1 VTQTLLEP
9 FSTVSLPESAD
20 PAAASAAAYANEVV
34 ELLSGLL
41 LTLVRERQPE
51 IESVLRGERP
61 VSELSPELFARTLQV
76 QGLWFQLLSIAEQ
89 NAAMR
94 RRRQIESERGH
105 EQLRGTFA
113 QVISD
118 AAAGK
123 IPADEIRQLLEILRV
138 RPVITAHPTEAR
150 RVTVLEKHRRI
161 YRRLVDLESPRWTP
175 RERQALIVG
184 LQNEIEL
191 LWNTGELRLAKP
203 TVPQEVFWGL
213 HFFNETLFEAVP
225 DLLDKLERALAQ
237 AYPGE
242 RFQVPPF
249 FQFGSWVGGDR
260 DGNPFVTND
269 ITRNTLLENRLTG
282 LRRYRGR
289 LADLVRA
296 LSITERVMPVSD
308 SFRTALE
315 RELAASGNGDEIAA
329 RNPGEIFRQ
338 YLACMVRRIDV
349 MVSAAE
355 RGQVAP
361 DPKGYPSAD
370 ALIADLKLI
379 EDALNSARSTS
390 IASTLVR
397 PVRREVES
405 FRFSTVRLDVR
416 ENTTKLNAAL
426 ADLWRQMD
434 GRTDGRA
441 DGRTGAEN
449 LTRGVPEPGCDAWRQ
464 WLGAELAR
472 PLVAENRTPELP
484 AESAETLGMFR
495 LVRELRE
502 EIDRESFGTFVLSM
516 TRSVSDVLGAYLL
529 AKQAGLF
536 ADTAGVESCTL
547 PIVPLFETIEDLQ
560 RAPAIMRD
568 LLTVPLVRRSVLTQ
582 GGVQEVMIGYSDSN
596 KDGGFLTSNWE
607 LSKAQIKLTRLG
619 KEAGIPIAF
628 FHGRGGSVSR
638 GGAPTGR
645 AIAAQPAGSIQG
657 RMRITEQGEV
667 VSFKYANRGTAQYQI
682 ELLAASV
689 VEHSLKSEREKALVP
704 TSEFDEAMEA
714 LSGAAQAAYRQL
726 VDHPDLLAYYQ
737 AASPLE
743 EISLLNLG
751 SRPARRFGARS
762 LSDLRAIP
770 WVFAWSQNR
779 HFVPGWY
786 GVGSGILTFLQIRGQ
801 RGAAL
806 LDRMFTESRLFRLI
820 VDEVEKTLTYVDL
833 DIAREYAELVPDSS
847 VRSSILG
854 LVEDEY
860 HRTVEAVLRISGGRE
875 LVERYPRF
883 RRRLARRLPTIN
895 QVSRQQ
901 IELLRRFRDSGGDK
915 TQEEQL
921 SALLL
926 SINTIAAGFGATG

>member
-1 VTQTLLEP
+1 
-9 FSTVSLPESAD
+9 
-20 PAAASAAAYANEVV
+20 EVV

-41 LTLVRERQPE
+41 LNLVRERQPD
-51 IESVLRGERP
+51 IEPVLRGERA
-61 VSELSPELFARTLQV
+61 VSELSPELLARTLQV

-94 RRRQIESERGH
+94 RRRQVEAERGY

-113 QVISD
+113 QVLSD
-118 AAAGK
+118 AAASR
-123 IPADEIRQLLEILRV
+123 IPAEEIRELLSILRV
-138 RPVITAHPTEAR
+138 RPVLTAHPTEAK
-150 RVTVLEKHRRI
+150 RVTVLEKHRKI

-175 RERQALIVG
+175 RERQALVVG

-213 HFFNETLFEAVP
+213 HFFNETLFDAVP
-225 DLLDKLERALAQ
+225 DLLEKVERALAHG
-237 AYPGE
+237 YPGE
-242 RFQVPPF
+242 QFEVPPF
-249 FQFGSWVGGDR
+249 FQFGSWIGGDR

-269 ITRNTLLENRLTG
+269 VTRSTLLENRVTV
-282 LRRYRGR
+282 LRRYRRR

-296 LSITERVMPVSD
+296 LSITDRAMPVSE
-308 SFRTALE
+308 SFRAALE
-315 RELAASGNGDEIAA
+315 RELQASGEGDLIAS
-329 RNPGEIFRQ
+329 RNPGEVFRQ

-349 MVSAAE
+349 MTAAAE
-355 RGQVAP
+355 RGKVDR
-361 DPKGYPSAD
+361 DPAGYATAD
-370 ALIADLKLI
+370 ALVSDLRLI
-379 EDALNSARSTS
+379 EETLSSAGSTS
-390 IASTLVR
+390 LAATLVR

-416 ENTTKLNAAL
+416 ENTTKVNAAL
-426 ADLWRQMD
+426 IELWRA
-434 GRTDGRA
+434 GRPD
-441 DGRTGAEN
+441 TGAN
-449 LTRGVPEPGCDAWRQ
+449 DGKAEPGPEEWRQ

-472 PLVAENRTPELP
+472 PSNASSTLP
-484 AESAETLGMFR
+484 QLSAESAETFGMFR

-502 EIDRESFGTFVLSM
+502 EIDREAFGAFVLSM

-529 AKQAGLF
+529 AKHAGLF
-536 ADTAGVESCTL
+536 GDTAAVESCTL

-560 RAPAIMRD
+560 RAPLIMKE
-568 LLTVPLVRRSVLTQ
+568 LLTVPLVRRSVRAQ

-619 KEAGIPIAF
+619 KEAGVPIAF

-714 LSGAAQAAYRQL
+714 LSGAAQASYRRL
-726 VDHPDLLAYYQ
+726 IDHPDLLAYYQ

-743 EISLLNLG
+743 ELSMLNLG

-786 GVGSGILTFLQIRGQ
+786 GVGSGILTFLEVRGQ
-801 RGAAL
+801 RGMAL
-806 LDRMFTESRLFRLI
+806 LDRMFNESRLFRLI

-833 DIAREYAELVPDSS
+833 EIAREYAELVPDPAA
-847 VRSSILG
+847 RAAILG
-854 LVEDEY
+854 MVEEEY
-860 HRTVEAVLRISGGRE
+860 HRTVEAVLRISKGAE

-901 IELLRRFRDSGGDK
+901 IELLRRFRESGGDK